1 MNIFKSSNYFL
12 STLAFLNKLP
22 MNKILSFLF
31 TALLITSCANKKD
44 LRVDKH
50 SFSEPHNVRTT
61 HLDLDVKV
69 DFETELIYGIA
80 NYTIENLTGSRE
92 LILDAN
98 GLRIDKVTSAGKE
111 CKYSLSTPDSIL
123 GQALIITIEKEAKQV
138 AIHYQSAPNAKALQW
153 LNPKQTAGK
162 KHPFLFTQSQAILA
176 RTWLPCQDSPG
187 VRFSYTAKVQVPSNL
202 MAVMSAENPTE
213 KNSEGIYHLK
223 MEQAVPAYLM
233 ALGVGNLE
241 FQNLGKHTGIYAEP
255 EMIEKAAY
263 EFAET
268 EAMLKIAEDM
278 YGKYAWERYDMLL
291 LPPSF
296 PFGGME
302 NPRLTFVTP
311 TILAGD
317 RSLTALIAHELA
329 HSWSGNL
336 VTNKTWDDFWLN
348 EGFTVYFERRIMERM
363 ENKDYADM
371 LALLGKQDL
380 EREVESLGHTHK
392 DTHLKL
398 DLLQRDPDDGM
409 TDIAYEKG
417 FFLLRLIEETVGRKQ
432 FDFFLNNYFTENA
445 FKVMDT
451 EEFIV
456 YINSQLLDADPQAK
470 EKIRLEEWIYGA
482 GIPDNCPKV
491 NSTKFKEVDKAL
503 LSFTKDYPLENI
515 KSEKWSSHE
524 WLHFLR
530 KLPKDSSLEDLKKLD
545 TAFEFTSSGNSEIL
559 NAWFQLTI
567 PTGYKA
573 ADKALENFLMT
584 VGRRKFLQPLYTALY
599 MKDPLRAKRIY
610 KNARENYHSVS
621 TQTLDAIVL

>member
-1 MNIFKSSNYFL
+1 M
-12 STLAFLNKLP
+12 NKL
-22 MNKILSFLF
+22 LSLLF
-31 TALLITSCANKKD
+31 SITLLTSCGAKKD

-61 HLDLDVKV
+61 HLDLDINV
-69 DFETELIYGIA
+69 DFETERISGIA
-80 NYTIENLTGSRE
+80 NYTIENVNGSKE

-98 GLRIDKVTSAGKE
+98 GLRIDKVTSGGKD
-111 CKYSLSTPDSIL
+111 CAFKLSKKDSIL
-123 GQALIITIEKEAKQV
+123 GQGLIIEIEKGAKQV
-138 AIHYQSAPNAKALQW
+138 AIHYQSAPNSKALQW

-187 VRFSYTAKVQVPSNL
+187 VRFSYTAKVQVPSEL
-202 MAVMSAENPTE
+202 LAVMSAENPTE
-213 KNSEGIYHLK
+213 KNTEGIYTFK
-223 MEQAVPAYLM
+223 MEQAIPAYLM

-241 FQNLGKHTGIYAEP
+241 FQNLGEHTGIYAEP

-268 EAMLKIAEDM
+268 ENMLEIAESM
-278 YGKYAWERYDMLL
+278 YGKYAWDRYDMLL

-363 ENKDYADM
+363 EDKDYADM

-380 EREVESLGHTHK
+380 EHTVESIGHTHK

-398 DLLQRDPDDGM
+398 DLLNRDPDDGM
-409 TDIAYEKG
+409 TDVAYEKG

-456 YINSQLLDADPQAK
+456 YINEKLLNTEAK

-482 GIPDNCPKV
+482 GIPDNCPEV
-491 NSTKFKEVDKAL
+491 NSTKFKAVDNAI
-503 LSFTKDYPLENI
+503 LSFEKGYPLANINSEN
-515 KSEKWSSHE
+515 WSSHE

-530 KLPKDSSLEDLKKLD
+530 HLPKNISKKDLTKLD
-545 TAFEFTSSGNSEIL
+545 NGFGFTSSGNSEIL

-573 ADKALENFLMT
+573 ADTALENFLMT
-584 VGRRKFLQPLYTALY
+584 VGRRKFLQPLYEALY

-621 TQTLDAIVL
+621 TQTLDAIIL

>member
-1 MNIFKSSNYFL
+1 
-12 STLAFLNKLP
+12 
-22 MNKILSFLF
+22 MNKILSILCS
-31 TALLITSCANKKD
+31 ALLLTACSSKKD

-50 SFSEPHNVRTT
+50 SFSEPHNVLTT
-61 HLDLDVKV
+61 HLDLEVSV
-69 DFETELIYGIA
+69 DFENEVISGTAHYQID
-80 NYTIENLTGSRE
+80 NKTGSKK

-98 GLRIDKVTSAGKE
+98 GLVIDKVTSADE
-111 CKYSLSTPDSIL
+111 DCVFTLSKKDSIL
-123 GQALIITIEKEAKQV
+123 GQALIIDIEKEATEV
-138 AIHYQSAPNAKALQW
+138 IIHYQSAPNAKALQW

-162 KHPFLFTQSQAILA
+162 EQPFLFTQSQAILA

-187 VRFSYTAKVQVPSNL
+187 VRFSYNATVKVPTNL

-213 KNSEGIYHLK
+213 KSSDGIYHFK
-223 MEQAVPAYLM
+223 MKQAIPAYLM
-233 ALGVGNLE
+233 ALGVGNIE
-241 FQNLGKHTGIYAEP
+241 FQSLGEHTGIYAEP

-268 EAMLKIAEDM
+268 EDMLKIAEEM
-278 YGKYAWERYDMLL
+278 YGKYAWDRYDMLL

-363 ENKDYADM
+363 EDKDYADM

-380 EREVESLGHTHK
+380 EHTVESIGHRHK

-398 DLLQRDPDDGM
+398 DLLNRDPDDGM
-409 TDIAYEKG
+409 TDVAYEKG
-417 FFLLRLIEETVGRKQ
+417 FFLLRLIEESVGRKQ
-432 FDFFLNNYFTENA
+432 FDFFLNKYFFENA

-451 EEFIV
+451 KEFIA
-456 YINSQLLDADPQAK
+456 YLNTNLLNAQPKAK

-482 GIPDNCPKV
+482 GIPDNCPNVK
-491 NSTKFKEVDKAL
+491 STKFKTVDNAI
-503 LSFTKDYPLENI
+503 LSFEKGYPLANI
-515 KSEKWSSHE
+515 KSENWSSHE

-530 KLPKDSSLEDLKKLD
+530 QLPRDISQKQLNKLD
-545 TAFEFTSSGNSEIL
+545 VAFGFTSSGNSEIL

-573 ADKALENFLMT
+573 ADIALEDFLMT
-584 VGRRKFLQPLYTALY
+584 VGRRKFLQPLYEALY
-599 MKDPLRAKRIY
+599 LKDPARAKRIY

>member
-1 MNIFKSSNYFL
+1 
-12 STLAFLNKLP
+12 
-22 MNKILSFLF
+22 MNKILSFLV
-31 TALLITSCANKKD
+31 TALLFTSCGAKKD

-69 DFETELIYGIA
+69 DFETERISGIA
-80 NYTIENLTGSRE
+80 NYTIENINGSKE

-98 GLRIDKVTSAGKE
+98 ELRIDKVTSGGKDCAFKLTE
-111 CKYSLSTPDSIL
+111 KDSIL
-123 GQALIITIEKEAKQV
+123 GQGLIIEIEKGAKQV
-138 AIHYQSAPNAKALQW
+138 AIHYQSAPNSKALQW

-187 VRFSYTAKVQVPSNL
+187 VRFSYTAKVQVPAEL
-202 MAVMSAENPTE
+202 LAVMSAENPTE
-213 KNSEGIYHLK
+213 KNTEGIYTFK
-223 MEQAVPAYLM
+223 MEQAIPAYLM

-241 FQNLGKHTGIYAEP
+241 FQNLGEHTGIYAEP

-268 EAMLKIAEDM
+268 ENMLEIAESM
-278 YGKYAWERYDMLL
+278 YGKYAWDRYDMLL

-363 ENKDYADM
+363 EDKDYADM

-380 EREVESLGHTHK
+380 EREVESLGHNHK

-456 YINSQLLDADPQAK
+456 YINEKLLDTDIEAK

-482 GIPDNCPKV
+482 GIPDNCPEV
-491 NSTKFKEVDKAL
+491 SSTKFKNVDNAIH
-503 LSFTKDYPLENI
+503 SFEKGYPLANI
-515 KSEKWSSHE
+515 NSAKWSSHE

-530 KLPKDSSLEDLKKLD
+530 KLPKDCSLKDLKKLD
-545 TAFEFTSSGNSEIL
+545 AAFEFTTSGNSEIL

-567 PTGYKA
+567 PKGYKG
-573 ADKALENFLMT
+573 ADNALEDFLMT
-584 VGRRKFLQPLYTALY
+584 VGRRKFLQPLYEALY

>member
-1 MNIFKSSNYFL
+1 
-12 STLAFLNKLP
+12 
-22 MNKILSFLF
+22 MNKILSFLV
-31 TALLITSCANKKD
+31 TALLFTSCGAKKD

-69 DFETELIYGIA
+69 DFETERISGIA
-80 NYTIENLTGSRE
+80 NYTIENINGSKE

-98 GLRIDKVTSAGKE
+98 GLRIDKVTSGGKDCAFKLTE
-111 CKYSLSTPDSIL
+111 KDSIL
-123 GQALIITIEKEAKQV
+123 GQGLIIEIEKGAKQV
-138 AIHYQSAPNAKALQW
+138 AIHYQSAPNSKALQW

-187 VRFSYTAKVQVPSNL
+187 VRFSYTAKVQVPAQL
-202 MAVMSAENPTE
+202 LAVMSAENPTE
-213 KNSEGIYHLK
+213 KNTEGIYTFK
-223 MEQAVPAYLM
+223 MEQAIPAYLM

-241 FQNLGKHTGIYAEP
+241 FQNLGEHTGIYAEP

-268 EAMLKIAEDM
+268 ENMLEIAESM
-278 YGKYAWERYDMLL
+278 YGKYAWDRYDMLL

-363 ENKDYADM
+363 EDKDYADM

-380 EREVESLGHTHK
+380 EREVESLGHNHK

-456 YINSQLLDADPQAK
+456 YINEKLLDTDIEAK
-470 EKIRLEEWIYGA
+470 EKIRLEEWIYRA
-482 GIPDNCPKV
+482 GIPDNCPEV
-491 NSTKFKEVDKAL
+491 NSTKFKNVDNAIH
-503 LSFTKDYPLENI
+503 SFEKGYPLANI
-515 KSEKWSSHE
+515 NSAKWSSHE

-530 KLPKDSSLEDLKKLD
+530 KLPKDSSLKDLKKLD
-545 TAFEFTSSGNSEIL
+545 TAFEFTTSGNSEIL

-567 PTGYKA
+567 PTGYKV
-573 ADKALENFLMT
+573 ADNALEDFLMT
-584 VGRRKFLQPLYTALY
+584 VGRRKFLQPLYEALY

>member
-1 MNIFKSSNYFL
+1 
-12 STLAFLNKLP
+12 
-22 MNKILSFLF
+22 MNKILSFLV
-31 TALLITSCANKKD
+31 TALLFTSCGAKKD

-69 DFETELIYGIA
+69 DFETERISGIA
-80 NYTIENLTGSRE
+80 NYTIENINGSKE

-98 GLRIDKVTSAGKE
+98 GLRIDKVTSGGKDCAFKLTE
-111 CKYSLSTPDSIL
+111 KDSIL
-123 GQALIITIEKEAKQV
+123 GQGLIIEIEKGAKQV
-138 AIHYQSAPNAKALQW
+138 AIHYQSAPNSKALQW

-187 VRFSYTAKVQVPSNL
+187 VRFSYTAKVQVPAEL
-202 MAVMSAENPTE
+202 LAVMSAENPTE
-213 KNSEGIYHLK
+213 KNTEGIYTFK
-223 MEQAVPAYLM
+223 MEQAIPAYLM

-241 FQNLGKHTGIYAEP
+241 FQNLGEHTGIYAEP

-268 EAMLKIAEDM
+268 ENMLEIAESM
-278 YGKYAWERYDMLL
+278 YGKYAWDRYDMLL

-363 ENKDYADM
+363 EDKDYADM

-380 EREVESLGHTHK
+380 EREVESLGHNHK

-456 YINSQLLDADPQAK
+456 YINEKLLDTDIEAK

-482 GIPDNCPKV
+482 GIPDNCPEV
-491 NSTKFKEVDKAL
+491 NSTKFKNVDNAIH
-503 LSFTKDYPLENI
+503 SFEKGYPLANI
-515 KSEKWSSHE
+515 NSAKWSSHE

-530 KLPKDSSLEDLKKLD
+530 KLPKDSSLKDLKKLD
-545 TAFEFTSSGNSEIL
+545 TAFEFTTSGNSEIL

-567 PTGYKA
+567 PTGYKV
-573 ADKALENFLMT
+573 ADNALEDFLMT
-584 VGRRKFLQPLYTALY
+584 VGRRKFLQPLYEALY
-599 MKDPLRAKRIY
+599 LKDPLRAKRIY

>member
-1 MNIFKSSNYFL
+1 
-12 STLAFLNKLP
+12 
-22 MNKILSFLF
+22 MNKILSFLV
-31 TALLITSCANKKD
+31 TALLFTSCGAKKD

-69 DFETELIYGIA
+69 DFETERISGIA
-80 NYTIENLTGSRE
+80 NYTIENINGSKE

-98 GLRIDKVTSAGKE
+98 GLRIDKVTSGGKDCAFKLTE
-111 CKYSLSTPDSIL
+111 KDSIL
-123 GQALIITIEKEAKQV
+123 GQGLIIEIEKGAKQV
-138 AIHYQSAPNAKALQW
+138 AIHYQSAPNSKALQW

-187 VRFSYTAKVQVPSNL
+187 VRFSYTAKVQVPAEL
-202 MAVMSAENPTE
+202 LAVMSAENPTE
-213 KNSEGIYHLK
+213 KNTEGIYTFK
-223 MEQAVPAYLM
+223 MEQAIPAYLM

-241 FQNLGKHTGIYAEP
+241 FQNLGEHTGIYAEP

-268 EAMLKIAEDM
+268 ENMLEIAESM
-278 YGKYAWERYDMLL
+278 YGKYAWDRYDMLL

-363 ENKDYADM
+363 EDKDYADM

-380 EREVESLGHTHK
+380 EREVESLGHNHK

-456 YINSQLLDADPQAK
+456 YINEKLLDTDIEAK
-470 EKIRLEEWIYGA
+470 EKIRLEEWIYRA
-482 GIPDNCPKV
+482 GIPDNCPEV
-491 NSTKFKEVDKAL
+491 NSTKFKNVDNAIH
-503 LSFTKDYPLENI
+503 SFEKGYPLANI
-515 KSEKWSSHE
+515 NSAKWSSHE

-530 KLPKDSSLEDLKKLD
+530 KLPKDSSLKDLKKLD
-545 TAFEFTSSGNSEIL
+545 TAFEFTTSGNSEIL

-567 PTGYKA
+567 PIGYKA
-573 ADKALENFLMT
+573 ADNALEGFLMT
-584 VGRRKFLQPLYTALY
+584 VGRRKFLQPLYEALY

>member
-1 MNIFKSSNYFL
+1 
-12 STLAFLNKLP
+12 
-22 MNKILSFLF
+22 MNKIISLIT
-31 TALLITSCANKKD
+31 TALLLVSCSAKKD

-50 SFSEPHNVRTT
+50 SFSEPHNVQTT
-61 HLDLDVKV
+61 HLDLDVKI
-69 DFETELIYGIA
+69 DFEKEVISGKATYTLKNIAGSSELV
-80 NYTIENLTGSRE
+80 
-92 LILDAN
+92 LDAN
-98 GLRIDKVTSAGKE
+98 GLII
-111 CKYSLSTPDSIL
+111 DSITSLGENCSYSFGEKDAVL
-123 GQALIITIEKEAKQV
+123 GQALRIEIDEKATELS
-138 AIHYQSAPNAKALQW
+138 IYYQSAPNAKALQW

-162 KHPFLFTQSQAILA
+162 KQPFLFTQSQAILA

-187 VRFSYTAKVQVPSNL
+187 VRFSYNAKVKVPIDL
-202 MAVMSAENPTE
+202 MAVMSAENPTK
-213 KNSEGIYHLK
+213 KNSDGVYYFK
-223 MEQAVPAYLM
+223 MKQAIPAYLM

-255 EMIEKAAY
+255 EMIAKAAY

-268 EAMLKIAEDM
+268 ENMLKIAEKM
-278 YGKYAWERYDMLL
+278 YGKYAWDRYDMLL

-348 EGFTVYFERRIMERM
+348 EGFTVYFERRIMEQM
-363 ENKDYADM
+363 EGKDYANM

-380 EREVESLGHTHK
+380 EHTVSTLGHTHK

-398 DLLQRDPDDGM
+398 NLVQRDPDDGM

-417 FFLLRLIEETVGRKQ
+417 FFLLRLIEASVGRKQ
-432 FDFFLNNYFTENA
+432 FDLFLNKYFAENA

-451 EEFIV
+451 EEFIA
-456 YINSQLLDADPQAK
+456 YLNTHLLNKDPEAK
-470 EKIRLEEWIYGA
+470 KKIRLDEWVYGA

-491 NSTKFKEVDKAL
+491 TSTKFKAVNKAL
-503 LSFTKDYPLENI
+503 LSFKKGYPLENI
-515 KSEKWSSHE
+515 NSENWSSHE

-530 KLPKDSSLEDLKKLD
+530 KLPKDISLNNLKKLD
-545 TAFEFTSSGNSEIL
+545 LAFNFTNSGNAEIL
-559 NAWFQLTI
+559 NAWFQLII
-567 PTGYKA
+567 PTNYKA
-573 ADKALENFLMT
+573 ADRSLENFLMT
-584 VGRRKFLQPLYTALY
+584 VGRRKFLQPIYEALHK
-599 MKDPLRAKRIY
+599 KDAPKALKIY
-610 KNARENYHSVS
+610 KKARGNYHSVT
-621 TQTLDAIVL
+621 TQTLDAMLL

>member
-1 MNIFKSSNYFL
+1 
-12 STLAFLNKLP
+12 
-22 MNKILSFLF
+22 MNKIISLIT
-31 TALLITSCANKKD
+31 TALLLVSCSAKKD

-50 SFSEPHNVRTT
+50 SFSEPHNVQTT
-61 HLDLDVKV
+61 HLDLDVKI
-69 DFETELIYGIA
+69 DFEKEVISGKATYTLKNIAGSSELV
-80 NYTIENLTGSRE
+80 
-92 LILDAN
+92 LDAN
-98 GLRIDKVTSAGKE
+98 GLII
-111 CKYSLSTPDSIL
+111 DSITSLGENCSYSFGEKDAVL
-123 GQALIITIEKEAKQV
+123 GQALRIEIDEKATELS
-138 AIHYQSAPNAKALQW
+138 IYYQSAPNAKALQW

-162 KHPFLFTQSQAILA
+162 KQPFLFTQSQAILA

-187 VRFSYTAKVQVPSNL
+187 VRFSYNAKVKVPIDL
-202 MAVMSAENPTE
+202 MAVMSAENPTK
-213 KNSEGIYHLK
+213 KNSDGVYYFK
-223 MEQAVPAYLM
+223 MEQAIPAYLM

-255 EMIEKAAY
+255 EMIAKAAY

-268 EAMLKIAEDM
+268 ENMLKIAEKM
-278 YGKYAWERYDMLL
+278 YGKYAWDRYDMLL

-348 EGFTVYFERRIMERM
+348 EGFTVYFERRIMEQM
-363 ENKDYADM
+363 EGKDYANM

-380 EREVESLGHTHK
+380 EHTVSTLGHTHK

-398 DLLQRDPDDGM
+398 NLVQRDPDDGM

-417 FFLLRLIEETVGRKQ
+417 FFLLRLIEESVGRKQ
-432 FDFFLNNYFTENA
+432 FDLFLNKYFAENA

-451 EEFIV
+451 EEFIS
-456 YINSQLLDADPQAK
+456 YLNTHLLNKDPEAK
-470 EKIRLEEWIYGA
+470 KKIRLDEWVYGA

-491 NSTKFKEVDKAL
+491 TSTKFKAVNKAL
-503 LSFTKDYPLENI
+503 LSFKKGYPLENI
-515 KSEKWSSHE
+515 NSENWSSHE

-530 KLPKDSSLEDLKKLD
+530 KLPKDISLNNLKKLD
-545 TAFEFTSSGNSEIL
+545 LAFNFTNSGNAEIL
-559 NAWFQLTI
+559 NAWFQLII
-567 PTGYKA
+567 PTNYKA
-573 ADKALENFLMT
+573 ADRSLENFLMT
-584 VGRRKFLQPLYTALY
+584 VGRRKFLQPIYEALHK
-599 MKDPLRAKRIY
+599 KDAPKALKIY
-610 KNARENYHSVS
+610 KKARGNYHSVT
-621 TQTLDAIVL
+621 TQTLDAILL

>member
-1 MNIFKSSNYFL
+1 
-12 STLAFLNKLP
+12 

-31 TALLITSCANKKD
+31 TALLFTSCGAKKD

-69 DFETELIYGIA
+69 DFETERISGIA
-80 NYTIENLTGSRE
+80 NYTIENINGSKE

-98 GLRIDKVTSAGKE
+98 GLRIDKVTSGGKDCAFKLTE
-111 CKYSLSTPDSIL
+111 KDSIL
-123 GQALIITIEKEAKQV
+123 GQGLIIEIEKGAKQV
-138 AIHYQSAPNAKALQW
+138 AIHYQSAPNSKALQW

-187 VRFSYTAKVQVPSNL
+187 VRFSYTAKVQVPAEL
-202 MAVMSAENPTE
+202 LAVMSAENPTE
-213 KNSEGIYHLK
+213 KNTEGIYTFK
-223 MEQAVPAYLM
+223 MEQAIPAYLM

-241 FQNLGKHTGIYAEP
+241 FQNLGEHTGIYAEP

-268 EAMLKIAEDM
+268 ENMLEIAESM
-278 YGKYAWERYDMLL
+278 YGKYAWDRYDMLL

-363 ENKDYADM
+363 EDKDYADM

-380 EREVESLGHTHK
+380 EREVESLGHNHK

-456 YINSQLLDADPQAK
+456 YINEKLLDTDIEAK
-470 EKIRLEEWIYGA
+470 EKIRLEEWIYRA
-482 GIPDNCPKV
+482 GIPDNCPEV
-491 NSTKFKEVDKAL
+491 NSTKFKNVDNAIH
-503 LSFTKDYPLENI
+503 SFEKGYPLANI
-515 KSEKWSSHE
+515 NSAKWSSHE

-530 KLPKDSSLEDLKKLD
+530 KLPKDSSLKDLKKLD
-545 TAFEFTSSGNSEIL
+545 TAFEFTTSGNSEIL

-573 ADKALENFLMT
+573 ADNALEDFLMT
-584 VGRRKFLQPLYTALY
+584 VGRRKFLQPLYEALY
-599 MKDPLRAKRIY
+599 LKDPLRAKRIY

>member
-1 MNIFKSSNYFL
+1 
-12 STLAFLNKLP
+12 
-22 MNKILSFLF
+22 MNKILSFLV
-31 TALLITSCANKKD
+31 TALLFTSCGAKKD

-69 DFETELIYGIA
+69 DFETERISGIA
-80 NYTIENLTGSRE
+80 NYTIENINGSKE

-98 GLRIDKVTSAGKE
+98 ELRIDKVTSGGKDCAFKLTE
-111 CKYSLSTPDSIL
+111 KDSIL
-123 GQALIITIEKEAKQV
+123 GQGLIIEIEKGAKQV
-138 AIHYQSAPNAKALQW
+138 AIHYQSAPNSKALQW

-187 VRFSYTAKVQVPSNL
+187 VRFSYTAKVQVPAEL
-202 MAVMSAENPTE
+202 LAVMSAENPTE
-213 KNSEGIYHLK
+213 KNTEGIYTFK
-223 MEQAVPAYLM
+223 MEQAIPAYLM

-241 FQNLGKHTGIYAEP
+241 FQNLGEHTGIYAEP

-268 EAMLKIAEDM
+268 ENMLEIAESM
-278 YGKYAWERYDMLL
+278 YGKYAWDRYDMLL

-363 ENKDYADM
+363 EDKDYADM

-380 EREVESLGHTHK
+380 EREVESLGHNHK

-456 YINSQLLDADPQAK
+456 YINEKLLDTDIEAK
-470 EKIRLEEWIYGA
+470 EKIRLEEWIYRA
-482 GIPDNCPKV
+482 GIPDNCPEV
-491 NSTKFKEVDKAL
+491 NSTKFKNVDNAIH
-503 LSFTKDYPLENI
+503 SFEKGYPLANI
-515 KSEKWSSHE
+515 NSAKWSSHE

-530 KLPKDSSLEDLKKLD
+530 KLPKDSSLKDLKKLD
-545 TAFEFTSSGNSEIL
+545 TAFEFTTSGNSEIL

-573 ADKALENFLMT
+573 ADNALEGFLMT
-584 VGRRKFLQPLYTALY
+584 VGRRKFLQPLYEALY

>member
-1 MNIFKSSNYFL
+1 
-12 STLAFLNKLP
+12 
-22 MNKILSFLF
+22 MNKILSFLV
-31 TALLITSCANKKD
+31 TALLFTSCGAKKD

-69 DFETELIYGIA
+69 DFETERISGIA
-80 NYTIENLTGSRE
+80 NYTIENINGSKE

-98 GLRIDKVTSAGKE
+98 GLRIDKVTSGGKDCAFKLTE
-111 CKYSLSTPDSIL
+111 KDSIL
-123 GQALIITIEKEAKQV
+123 GQGLIIEIEKGAKQV
-138 AIHYQSAPNAKALQW
+138 AIHYQSAPNSKALQW

-187 VRFSYTAKVQVPSNL
+187 VRFSYTAKVQVPAEL
-202 MAVMSAENPTE
+202 LAVMSAENPTE
-213 KNSEGIYHLK
+213 KNTEGIYTFK
-223 MEQAVPAYLM
+223 MEQAIPAYLM

-241 FQNLGKHTGIYAEP
+241 FQNLGEHTGIYAEP

-268 EAMLKIAEDM
+268 ENMLEIAESM
-278 YGKYAWERYDMLL
+278 YGKYAWDRYDMLL

-363 ENKDYADM
+363 EDKDYADM

-380 EREVESLGHTHK
+380 EREVESLGHNHK

-456 YINSQLLDADPQAK
+456 YINEKLLDTDIEAK

-482 GIPDNCPKV
+482 GIPDNCPEV
-491 NSTKFKEVDKAL
+491 NSTKFKNVDNAIH
-503 LSFTKDYPLENI
+503 SFEKGYPLANI
-515 KSEKWSSHE
+515 NSAKWSSHE

-530 KLPKDSSLEDLKKLD
+530 KLPKDSSLKDLKKLD
-545 TAFEFTSSGNSEIL
+545 TAFEFTTSGNSEIL

-567 PTGYKA
+567 PTGYKV
-573 ADKALENFLMT
+573 ADNALEDFLMT
-584 VGRRKFLQPLYTALY
+584 VGRRKFLQPLYEALY

>member
-1 MNIFKSSNYFL
+1 M
-12 STLAFLNKLP
+12 NKLL
-22 MNKILSFLF
+22 NLIF
-31 TALLITSCANKKD
+31 TALLITSCGEKKD

-61 HLDLDVKV
+61 HLDLEINVN
-69 DFETELIYGIA
+69 FETELISGIA
-80 NYTIENLTGSRE
+80 NYTIENLTGSKE
-92 LILDAN
+92 LVLDAN
-98 GLRIDKVTSAGKE
+98 GLRIDKITSAGKDCE
-111 CKYSLSTPDSIL
+111 YSLGTQDSIL
-123 GQALIITIEKEAKQV
+123 GKALIIEIEKDANQV

-187 VRFSYTAKVQVPSNL
+187 VRFSYTAKVKVPSEL
-202 MAVMSAENPTE
+202 LAVMSAENPTK
-213 KNSEGIYHLK
+213 KNSDGIYQFK

-241 FQNLGKHTGIYAEP
+241 FQTLGEHTGIYAEP

-380 EREVESLGHTHK
+380 EREVESLGHDHK

-451 EEFIV
+451 EEFIT
-456 YINSQLLDADPQAK
+456 YINESLLNNQAKAK
-470 EKIRLEEWIYGA
+470 EKIRLEEWIYGG

-491 NSTKFKEVDKAL
+491 NSTKFKKVDTAIQ
-503 LSFTKDYPLENI
+503 SFEKGYPLANI
-515 KSEKWSSHE
+515 NSTKWSSHE

-530 KLPKDSSLEDLKKLD
+530 KLPKDSSLKDLKKLD
-545 TAFEFTSSGNSEIL
+545 TAFGFTTSGNSEIL

-567 PTGYKA
+567 PTGYKT
-573 ADKALENFLMT
+573 ADAALENFLMT
-584 VGRRKFLQPLYTALY
+584 VGRRKFLQPLYEALY
-599 MKDPLRAKRIY
+599 LKNPDRARRIY
-610 KNARENYHSVS
+610 KSARDNYHSVS
-621 TQTLDAIVL
+621 TQTLDAVIL

>member
-1 MNIFKSSNYFL
+1 
-12 STLAFLNKLP
+12 
-22 MNKILSFLF
+22 MNKILSFLV
-31 TALLITSCANKKD
+31 TALLFTSCGAKKD

-69 DFETELIYGIA
+69 DFETERISGIA
-80 NYTIENLTGSRE
+80 NYTIENINGSKE

-98 GLRIDKVTSAGKE
+98 GLRIDKVTSGGKDCAFKLTE
-111 CKYSLSTPDSIL
+111 KDSIL
-123 GQALIITIEKEAKQV
+123 GQGLIIEIEKGAKQV
-138 AIHYQSAPNAKALQW
+138 AIHYQSAPNSKALQW

-187 VRFSYTAKVQVPSNL
+187 VRFSYTAKVQVPAEL
-202 MAVMSAENPTE
+202 LAVMSAENPTE
-213 KNSEGIYHLK
+213 KNTEGIYTFK
-223 MEQAVPAYLM
+223 MEQAIPAYLM

-241 FQNLGKHTGIYAEP
+241 FQNLGEHTGIYAEP

-268 EAMLKIAEDM
+268 ENMLEIAESM
-278 YGKYAWERYDMLL
+278 YGKYAWDRYDMLL

-363 ENKDYADM
+363 EDKDYADM

-380 EREVESLGHTHK
+380 EREVESLGHNHK

-456 YINSQLLDADPQAK
+456 YINEKLLDTDIEAK
-470 EKIRLEEWIYGA
+470 EKIRLEEWIYRA
-482 GIPDNCPKV
+482 GIPDNCPEV
-491 NSTKFKEVDKAL
+491 NSTKFKNVDNAIH
-503 LSFTKDYPLENI
+503 SFEKGYPLANI
-515 KSEKWSSHE
+515 NSAKWSSHE

-530 KLPKDSSLEDLKKLD
+530 KLPKDSSLKDLKKLD
-545 TAFEFTSSGNSEIL
+545 TAFEFTTSGNSEIL

-573 ADKALENFLMT
+573 ADNALEDFLMT
-584 VGRRKFLQPLYTALY
+584 VGRRKFLQPLYEALY